1 MINCSIE
8 EEEEHERV
16 PTLNKNLVELIMQRS
31 VKKYEQMEPNKKVI
45 LRWATLSEFEN
56 EPLESAIKFEYE
68 LVQHIKSSLY
78 GETYLIRK
86 KEEMTNLILKVIDKS
101 KFQKKERTQI
111 MK

>member
-1 MINCSIE
+1 MINCTIE
-8 EEEEHERV
+8 EEEEHEHV
-16 PTLNKNLVELIMQRS
+16 PTLNKNLVELIMQRG
-31 VKKYEQMEPNKKVI
+31 VKKYEHMEPNKKVV

-56 EPLESAIKFEYE
+56 EPLEGAIKFEYE
-68 LVQHIKSSLY
+68 LVRHIKSSLY
-78 GETYLIRK
+78 GDTYLIRK